1 MTFGIEFREGFLL
14 SFTALM
20 ANKGRAVLTML
31 GIIIGVVSVTLMGAA
46 IEGLTRE
53 FNKSFAFMGA
63 DVLYVDKWQWGFGG
77 GEWWKYRNRKPLK
90 IEYAD
95 RIRKEATL
103 VAAVA
108 PEVDRSGKVKCG
120 SKVANNVDV
129 DGTTAD
135 YPYVTKMDFDAG
147 RFFTQEESR
156 GNRPVAVIGKDVA
169 NLLFPNRDP
178 VGKAIKINGLPFRVI
193 GVRSTQ
199 GSVLGMFSLD
209 NVVYIPIGQFE
220 RMFGTRFSA
229 TISVRAAPDVELD
242 NAKEELRGLMRK
254 VRGLTPFE
262 EDDFSINQQTAF
274 TNAFDQMIFYVGA
287 IGLFVT
293 ALSLFVGGI
302 GIMNIMFVS
311 VTERTKEIGIRKA
324 LGAKKRTILMQFLT
338 ESTLICL
345 GGGILGLAA
354 SYPLSELLDNFLPT
368 SMPVSI
374 AFAAIIISLVVGV
387 VSGMVPALRAS
398 KLDPVEAL
406 RYE

>member
-1 MTFGIEFREGFLL
+1 MTFGIELKEGLVL
-14 SFTALM
+14 SLAALM

-31 GIIIGVVSVTLMGAA
+31 GIIIGIVSVTLMGAA

-90 IEYAD
+90 AEYAD
-95 RIRKEATL
+95 RIREEATL

-108 PEVDRSGKVKCG
+108 PEADRNAKVRYAN
-120 SKVANNVDV
+120 KVANNVDI

-135 YPYVTKMDFDAG
+135 YPYVTRMSFDSG
-147 RFFTQEESR
+147 RFFTSEESR
-156 GNRPVAVIGKDVA
+156 GNRPIAVIGRDVA
-169 NLLFPNRDP
+169 NLLFPNQDP
-178 VGKAIKINGLPFRVI
+178 IDKMIRINGLPFRVM

-199 GSVLGMFSLD
+199 GTVLGLFSLD
-209 NVVYIPIGQFE
+209 NVVYVPIGQFE
-220 RMFGTRFSA
+220 KIFGSRFSA
-229 TISVRAAPDVELD
+229 TISVRAADDVDLD
-242 NAKEELRGLMRK
+242 NAKEEVRGLMRK
-254 VRGLTPFE
+254 IRGLSPGE

-324 LGAKKRTILMQFLT
+324 LGARRRAILLQFLT
-338 ESTLICL
+338 EATLICL
-345 GGGILGLAA
+345 GGGLLGLAF

-368 SMPVSI
+368 AMPISI
-374 AFAAIIISLVVGV
+374 ALMGIVISIVVGV
-387 VSGMVPALRAS
+387 VSGIVPAIRAS

>member
-1 MTFGIEFREGFLL
+1 MTLGAELKEGFKL
-14 SFTALM
+14 SFAALI
-20 ANKGRAVLTML
+20 ANKGRAILTML
-31 GIIIGVVSVTLMGAA
+31 GIIIGIVSVTLMGAA
-46 IEGLTRE
+46 IEGLTRQ

-90 IEYAD
+90 PEYAD
-95 RIRKEATL
+95 IIRQEATL
-103 VAAVA
+103 AAAVA
-108 PEVDRSGKVKCG
+108 PEADRNGKVKYED
-120 SKVANNVDV
+120 KIANNVDI

-135 YPYVTKMDFDAG
+135 FAYVTMMSFDSG
-147 RFFTQEESR
+147 RFFTDEESR
-156 GNRPVAVIGKDVA
+156 GGRPVAVIGKDVA
-169 NLLFPNRDP
+169 NLLFPNQDP
-178 VGKAIKINGLPFRVI
+178 VGQSIKINGLPFRVL

-199 GSVLGMFSLD
+199 GSVLGLFSLD
-209 NVVYIPIGQFE
+209 NVVYIPLIQFE
-220 RMFGTRFSA
+220 RIYGTHFSV
-229 TISVRAAPDVELD
+229 TIDVRASNVKDLD

-254 VRGLTPFE
+254 IRGLSPYQ

-274 TNAFDQMIFYVGA
+274 TNAFDQMIVYVGA

-324 LGAKKRTILMQFLT
+324 LGAKRRTILAQFLL
-338 ESTLICL
+338 EAVLICL
-345 GGGILGLAA
+345 SGGIIGLIA
-354 SYPLSELLDNFLPT
+354 SYPLSMLLDNFLPT
-368 SMPVSI
+368 ALPISI
-374 AFAAIIISLVVGV
+374 AITGIMISLAVGV
-387 VSGMVPALRAS
+387 ISGIVPALRAS

>member
-1 MTFGIEFREGFLL
+1 ML
-14 SFTALM
+14 SFAALM

-31 GIIIGVVSVTLMGAA
+31 GIIIGIVSVTLMGAA

-90 IEYAD
+90 ADYAD
-95 RIRKEATL
+95 KIRREATL
-103 VAAVA
+103 AAAVA
-108 PEVDRSGKVKCG
+108 PEVDRNGKVKFG
-120 SKVANNVDV
+120 GEVANNVDV

-135 YPYVTKMDFDAG
+135 YAFVTRMNFDAG
-147 RFFTQEESR
+147 RFFTDEEAR
-156 GNRPVAVIGKDVA
+156 GGRPIAVIGKDIA
-169 NLLFPNRDP
+169 NLLFLNQDP
-178 VGKAIKINGLPFRVI
+178 IGKFIKINGLPFRVI

-199 GSVLGMFSLD
+199 GSVLGLFSLD
-209 NVVYIPIGQFE
+209 NVVYIPLTQFE
-220 RMFGTRFSA
+220 KIYGTRFSA
-229 TISVRAAPDVELD
+229 TIGVRAIGGSDLD
-242 NAKEELRGLMRK
+242 NAKEELRGIMRK
-254 VRGLTPFE
+254 IRGLSPSQ

-311 VTERTKEIGIRKA
+311 VTERTREIGIRKA
-324 LGAKKRTILMQFLT
+324 LGAKRQAILVQFLI
-338 ESTLICL
+338 EAVLICL
-345 GGGILGLAA
+345 GGGMLGLLA
-354 SYPLSELLDNFLPT
+354 SYPLSMLLDNFLPT
-368 SMPVSI
+368 SMPISI
-374 AFAAIIISLVVGV
+374 AIMGIVISLFVGI
-387 VSGMVPALRAS
+387 VSGIVPALRAS
-398 KLDPVEAL
+398 RLDPVEAL